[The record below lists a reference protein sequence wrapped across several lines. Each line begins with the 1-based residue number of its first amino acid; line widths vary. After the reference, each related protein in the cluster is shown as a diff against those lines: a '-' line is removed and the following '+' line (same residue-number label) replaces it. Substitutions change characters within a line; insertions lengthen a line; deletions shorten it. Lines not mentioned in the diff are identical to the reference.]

1 LEFVMFSSVFAMA
14 MAMAMQPADTTR
26 APREAYTRC
35 LRAFVERSLNDRMT
49 AEAFRTAFPQACP
62 QQEAAYRNAV
72 IQREVASRM
81 SRADAQE
88 SANLEIEDA
97 QVNFRDTFENSAPA
111 SSSASASASAAPAT
125 ASAAPA
131 TPAAQPAA
139 ATTTPQ

>member
-1 LEFVMFSSVFAMA
+1 MISSILAMS

-35 LRAFVERSLNDRMT
+35 LRTFVQRSLDDRMT
-49 AEAFRTAFPQACP
+49 PAAFETAFPQACP
-62 QQEAAYRNAV
+62 QQEAAYRAAV
-72 IQREVASRM
+72 IQREVASRI
-81 SRADAQE
+81 SRANAEE

-97 QVNFRDTFENSAPA
+97 RVNFRGTFEMSQPEPAATPAAQPA
-111 SSSASASASAAPAT
+111 SAPAT
-125 ASAAPA
+125 ATASATG